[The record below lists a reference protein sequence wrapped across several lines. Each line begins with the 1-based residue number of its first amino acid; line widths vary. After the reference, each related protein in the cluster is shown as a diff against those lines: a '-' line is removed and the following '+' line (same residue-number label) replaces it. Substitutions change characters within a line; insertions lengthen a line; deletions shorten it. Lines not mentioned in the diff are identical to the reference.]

1 MSKIENTK
9 KRYPKIWPGKQE
21 KAKPAT
27 AGFSAGR
34 RRPQQWVG
42 PDGHSRMETRRGGA
56 DIGRWRPAD
65 AGRLAPAE
73 VGRLA
78 PADAGRLPPEEVGR

>member
-21 KAKPAT
+21 KAKPAA

-42 PDGHSRMETRRGGA
+42 PDSHSRMETRRGGA

-65 AGRLAPAE
+65 AGRLAPA
-73 VGRLA
+73 
-78 PADAGRLPPEEVGR
+78 DAGRLPPEEVGR